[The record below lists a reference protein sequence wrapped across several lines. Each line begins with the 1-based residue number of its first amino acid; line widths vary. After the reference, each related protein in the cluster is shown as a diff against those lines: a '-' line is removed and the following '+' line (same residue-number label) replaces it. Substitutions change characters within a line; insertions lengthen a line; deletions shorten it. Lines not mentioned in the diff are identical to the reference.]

1 MFEWEEQDRFSFED
15 SDRFEEDSLC
25 SWISEPESV
34 VNNWR
39 GWRKQ
44 SSISGNN
51 GSSKSVDKEGK
62 LLSLT
67 ELAAKEVASSIPF
80 ELVEQ
85 IFPPVPEP
93 LQLRI
98 AYYSF
103 PELEEDIRL
112 YSCLANGAADEF
124 NRGEH
129 MYKNKAVRD
138 PLQIGFHLSA
148 LVASGQNGS
157 GKPTYSTSVTF
168 DRKKIVSCSCSCNS
182 SAEWCCHLVALCL
195 HRIHLADNV
204 RLRAPVSESLQQLER
219 EQLQKFAQYLIS
231 ELPQQILPTAQRL
244 LDELLSPSPSVINS
258 VSGAPDPTAGGAVN
272 EQTAWCLDAKNLRD
286 NIKKI
291 LIKFCVPAP
300 IVFSDVN
307 YLSTTAPPSAA
318 EWSSFLRPLRGRE
331 PEGMWNLL
339 SIVREMYKRNDRNSI
354 PLLEIVT
361 LQCLET
367 AQIMVWWF
375 NSKVALQSQTGQGK
389 HNVNSSSQASQNA
402 CASMC
407 DEIVSLWKLA
417 ALNPCIA
424 PTERKLLKMRLMQ
437 YHRTVIEKVQSNQ
450 GTSVSSAKPSSGKSG
465 KLTDIEIF
473 SGFKPAIEAC
483 FLTWADYP
491 IPGVTYGSNPKYLC
505 PFAVFKHPAEAAP
518 AGRAGCSQVNSS
530 QAVLRCE
537 YPGVTSHRPRSGHEH
552 RPRSQA
558 DQHPPAADK
567 ASSGLPSAAVS
578 THRSSMSSEEVAS
591 DEGVEEA
598 PSEGE
603 GADGSASMFSPKYSS
618 VDNTSDTSGKH
629 NVSSFKFSNGEAN
642 AGASG
647 AGRVSE
653 SSPERDLES
662 DWSSAPSDSQRTS
675 EPASAAP
682 AVVDHNDQYR
692 VYFYDP
698 KVPVSSKDEDST
710 KEEVDIFRNLRPTE
724 DPWEVLFMRAEGI
737 HAHGYQSDAC
747 EMAVRLARDMMKNP
761 PDLIS
766 DAPPLSM
773 KGKKRKIC
781 AASHQITHTAST
793 TLAHCAFLCT
803 VLTEYAQNPQH
814 LNLAF
819 QMGMFGL
826 EMARPPAS
834 TKPMEVRLAHQ
845 ESELVALLKRLPLG
859 TPELMVIRERA
870 LQLKEG
876 SLRSRGEALLP
887 LMLTSFIFESLVMP
901 GVPRSSS
908 AYTLNRA
915 AGDEQLGFEA
925 AVAAIGLKANVS
937 EADHP
942 LLCEGTRRQRG
953 DLALMLLVNYKD
965 DPERLT
971 KIMEKLLDKDIH
983 QMHKS
988 PILPS
993 YYACRPS
1000 PTGEAAVPEPAIP
1013 QAANQHHNIEAGMAN
1028 MSLGA
1033 RPRDRDR
1040 HRRVSREDPGIGG
1053 TSGRR
1058 RETDAATADWE
1069 SYKSW
1074 EAKFR
1079 CANLRVQ
1086 KPRTPGDHMASI
1098 DSSAPETASSDNSP
1112 TLVRRFKH
1120 PPSDSGS
1127 SGNSSDSSG
1136 SRHGRPNRLDTPPF
1150 IPENAMG
1157 HPPPRNVPLI
1167 ANQPIQNNQ
1176 PPVSMME
1183 MTNLIRTT
1191 LPNIKVTRFKGKRAY
1206 PSIPNQP
1213 SEASA
1218 HFMFELAKTVLTKAG
1233 GTSTTSLFTQPTANQ
1248 GQPRGPHRALHMCAF
1263 QIGLY
1268 ALGLHNRVSPNWIS
1282 RTYSSHVSW
1291 ITGQAM
1297 EIGATAIS
1305 FLMGTWEGHLTPPE
1319 AANIADRASRGR
1331 DPAMVSAAAELAL
1344 SCLSHAHAL
1353 NPNEIARAILQCKE
1367 QSDMMLEKACLAVE
1381 KAATGGG
1388 VYPEV
1393 MFEIAHHWYE
1403 MYKRHSPP
1411 GTLAREDGNG
1421 RPLVQPVQRAAQ
1433 SYPIV
1438 TQPNIPVSHPPPPN
1452 VTTATNFQY
1461 GQMPPGSLP
1470 GGFQMPAFPAVYSL
1484 IHGFPTAPNIANN
1497 MPPQIPLHMYVGPP
1511 PQHVV
1516 SGMQI
1521 PSSMPGGAGMAGQ
1534 FPGMPPTG
1542 MGSLP
1547 GLQIFPNVTDSGPRF
1562 NLAGGPLFQLTGVN
1576 MAPLLPNPPQNLQQG
1591 VALMPH
1597 PPPSASPL
1605 QPHIPT
1611 TSTSNNHNT
1620 VNSNAFICQR
1630 YLMPAYRVGMLA
1642 LETLGRRVSEDRPQT
1657 KFARNPSY
1665 SEDVKWLLGVAKKL
1679 GLPCLQNFLMCVM
1692 ATVVS
1697 PFILQDL
1704 TWDCGCFLAGE
1715 STSSAASNQNHHYN
1729 AVVSQIR
1736 SQPYLTSLAQ
1746 KCYQTYYQCIHQKLY
1761 HVTPAEYDDF
1771 TQIILHARK
1780 AFMWTA
1786 GGNNEF
1792 QNLLSSLRRT
1802 KSCKKDLWTKITSAV
1817 QTAALTAPATQ
1828 Q

>member
-44 SSISGNN
+44 SSITGRNYF
-51 GSSKSVDKEGK
+51 SKSLDKDGNV
-62 LLSLT
+62 LSLT
-67 ELAAKEVASSIPF
+67 ELAAREVASSIPF
-80 ELVEQ
+80 ESVEQ
-85 IFPPVPEP
+85 FYPPVPEP

-103 PELEEDIRL
+103 PEQEEDIRL
-112 YSCLANGAADEF
+112 YACLANGSADEF
-124 NRGEH
+124 NRGEN
-129 MYKNKAVRD
+129 MYKNKAVRE

-148 LVASGQNGS
+148 TVSSGTL
-157 GKPTYSTSVTF
+157 GKPAHSTSVTF
-168 DRKKIVSCSCSCNS
+168 DRKRIVSCQCSCNS

-195 HRIHLADNV
+195 HRIHMADGV
-204 RLRAPVSESLQQLER
+204 KLRAPVSESLSRLQR
-219 EQLQKFAQYLIS
+219 DQLQKFAQYLIYD
-231 ELPQQILPTAQRL
+231 LPQQILPTAQRL
-244 LDELLSPSPSVINS
+244 LDELLSSTPSDINT
-258 VSGAPDPTAGGAVN
+258 VSGAPDPTAGGSLG
-272 EQTAWCLDAKNLRD
+272 EQSNWTLDNKNLRD

-375 NSKVALQSQTGQGK
+375 NTRVAFQQTGQGK
-389 HNVNSSSQASQNA
+389 HNVNSNSQASQNA

-407 DEIVSLWKLA
+407 DELVTLWKLA

-424 PTERKLLKMRLMQ
+424 PAERETLKQRLIQ
-437 YHRTVIEKVQSNQ
+437 YHKTVIEKVQSNQ
-450 GTSVSSAKPSSGKSG
+450 GNSGSKPSNKSG
-465 KLTDIEIF
+465 KLSDIEIF

-483 FLTWADYP
+483 FLNWDDYQ
-491 IPGVTYGSNPKYLC
+491 IPGVTYGHNPKYLC
-505 PFAVFKHPAEAAP
+505 PFTVFKHPAEADSA

-537 YPGVTSHRPRSGHEH
+537 YPGVAGHRPRSGHEH

-558 DQHPPAADK
+558 EGGRIATLAA
-567 ASSGLPSAAVS
+567 SEAAA
-578 THRSSMSSEEVAS
+578 RSSLSSEEVPS
-591 DEGVEEA
+591 DEGMEEA
-598 PSEGE
+598 PSQSEGE
-603 GADGSASMFSPKYSS
+603 GGPDTASAAFPPKYSS
-618 VDNTSDTSGKH
+618 FSNANDTSG
-629 NVSSFKFSNGEAN
+629 NSFKENVEEESK
-642 AGASG
+642 
-647 AGRVSE
+647 RVTE
-653 SSPERDLES
+653 SSPERDMES
-662 DWSSAPSDSQRTS
+662 DWSSGPSEEQRVAEAA
-675 EPASAAP
+675 EPATPPVLAP
-682 AVVDHNDQYR
+682 PPADPQDYR

-698 KVPVSSKDEDST
+698 KVPVTNNNNDGSKDEI
-710 KEEVDIFRNLRPTE
+710 DIFKNLRQLE
-724 DPWEVLFMRAEGI
+724 DPWEILFMRAEGI
-737 HAHGYQSDAC
+737 HAHGYQSHAC
-747 EMAVRLARDMMKNP
+747 EMAVRLALDMLKNP

-766 DAPPLSM
+766 DAPPLSL
-773 KGKKRKIC
+773 KGKKRRVC
-781 AASHQITHTAST
+781 AASHQITHTASL
-793 TLAHCAFLCT
+793 TLTHCAFLCT
-803 VLTEYAQNPQH
+803 VLSETAHNPHH

-819 QMGMFGL
+819 QIGMFGL

-834 TKPMEVRLAHQ
+834 TKPMEVKLAHQ
-845 ESELVALLKRLPLG
+845 ESDLVALLKRLQLG
-859 TPELMVIRERA
+859 PAELSIVRERA

-876 SLRSRGEALLP
+876 TLKSRGEALLP
-887 LMLTSFIFESLVMP
+887 LMLASFIFESLVMP
-901 GVPRSSS
+901 QLPGSSRDTS
-908 AYTLNRA
+908 RYNVYRN
-915 AGDEQLGFEA
+915 AGDELLGFDA
-925 AVAAIGLKANVS
+925 ATAAIGLKANVS

-953 DLALMLLVNYKD
+953 DLALNLLVTYKD

-971 KIMEKLLDKDIH
+971 RIMDKLLDKDIH
-983 QMHKS
+983 QMFKS

-993 YYACRPS
+993 YYTCRS
-1000 PTGEAAVPEPAIP
+1000 TDTAVPPTHPPLNPAP
-1013 QAANQHHNIEAGMAN
+1013 AVPAQLEAGMAN
-1028 MSLGA
+1028 MNLGA
-1033 RPRDRDR
+1033 RPRDRN
-1040 HRRVSREDPGIGG
+1040 RRASREERPEPPVPRRHEAAGGAGVAVPPG
-1053 TSGRR
+1053 SPQP
-1058 RETDAATADWE
+1058 DWD
-1069 SYKSW
+1069 SYKAW

-1079 CANLRVQ
+1079 CANLRVN
-1086 KPRTPGDHMASI
+1086 KPRTPGHHMASI

-1112 TLVRRFKH
+1112 TLVRRFKP

-1136 SRHGRPNRLDTPPF
+1136 SRRPRAESPGMAAHGFVPP
-1150 IPENAMG
+1150 A
-1157 HPPPRNVPLI
+1157 PPPANVTPRNEPLI
-1167 ANQPIQNNQ
+1167 ANQP
-1176 PPVSMME
+1176 PPLPHVSMME
-1183 MTNLIRTT
+1183 MTNLTRTT

-1248 GQPRGPHRALHMCAF
+1248 NPRGPQRALHMCAF

-1331 DPAMVSAAAELAL
+1331 DNQIVSAAADLAL
-1344 SCLSHAHAL
+1344 SCLNNAHAL

-1367 QSDMMLEKACLAVE
+1367 QSDQMLEKACLAVE
-1381 KAATGGG
+1381 NAATGGG

-1393 MFEIAHHWYE
+1393 MFEVARHWYDL
-1403 MYKRHSPP
+1403 YKRHAPP
-1411 GTLAREDGNG
+1411 GTLPRDDDHSVPPPARPPMVSEGL
-1421 RPLVQPVQRAAQ
+1421 PMA
-1433 SYPIV
+1433 
-1438 TQPNIPVSHPPPPN
+1438 TQPS
-1452 VTTATNFQY
+1452 VTMAQNQNNLSNSISSFPL
-1461 GQMPPGSLP
+1461 GHMSQMNAASIAGM
-1470 GGFQMPAFPAVYSL
+1470 QAFPAVYSL
-1484 IHGFPTAPNIANN
+1484 IQGYPGLPAPNNL
-1497 MPPQIPLHMYVGPP
+1497 PLHMYVGPP
-1511 PQHVV
+1511 PHHILPV
-1516 SGMQI
+1516 
-1521 PSSMPGGAGMAGQ
+1521 PTSMPGPGAGIAGQ
-1534 FPGMPPTG
+1534 FPGIHPNMH
-1542 MGSLP
+1542 
-1547 GLQIFPNVTDSGPRF
+1547 GLQMFNNVSEAGPRF
-1562 NLAGGPLFQLTGVN
+1562 NMAGGPLFHLSLPNMPNLPGIS
-1576 MAPLLPNPPQNLQQG
+1576 MAPLLPNPPHTQHLQQG
-1591 VALMPH
+1591 VALLAH

-1605 QPHIPT
+1605 QPPPPPSPGH
-1611 TSTSNNHNT
+1611 HA
-1620 VNSNAFICQR
+1620 VNGNALACQR
-1630 YLMPAYRVGMLA
+1630 YLMSAYRVGMVA

-1657 KFARNPSY
+1657 KFTRNPSY
-1665 SEDVKWLLGVAKKL
+1665 AEDVKWLLGVAKKL
-1679 GLPCLQNFLMCVM
+1679 GVGCLQNFLMCVM

-1704 TWDCGCFLAGE
+1704 TWDCGCFLSAVPV
-1715 STSSAASNQNHHYN
+1715 STGGGSAAQHQVN
-1729 AVVSQIR
+1729 AVIQQIR
-1736 SQPYLTSLAQ
+1736 TQPYLTSLAQ
-1746 KCYQTYYQCIHQKLY
+1746 KCYQMYYQCIHQRLY
-1761 HVTPAEYDDF
+1761 HLTPAEYEDF
-1771 TQIILHARK
+1771 TAIILHARK

-1786 GGNNEF
+1786 SGQNEF

-1802 KSCKKDLWTKITSAV
+1802 KSCKKDLWSKITAAV
-1817 QTAALTAPATQ
+1817 QNASLPGLATQ
-1828 Q
+1828 QQ